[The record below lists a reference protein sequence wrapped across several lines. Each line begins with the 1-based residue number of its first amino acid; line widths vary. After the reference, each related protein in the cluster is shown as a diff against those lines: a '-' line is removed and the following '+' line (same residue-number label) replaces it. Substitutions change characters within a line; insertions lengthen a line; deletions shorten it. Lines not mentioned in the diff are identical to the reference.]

1 MSVLDRLSHAWN
13 AFTARST
20 DVTLQSNLGQ
30 VHYRRPDR
38 MWVSSTNEETIVNSI
53 YTQIAIDV
61 AAIPLNHVRV
71 DENGRYKETIRS
83 GLQDCLTVEANVD
96 QSGRELIQD
105 IVAHLFEHGIAG
117 VVPVDTDLNPLN
129 TGGYDV
135 KSLRVGQIKE
145 WYPKHITISLYDER
159 DGKRKEIRIPKSM
172 VAIVT
177 NPRYDVMNAPNG
189 TVRRLTE
196 KLRLLDVIDKQS
208 GSGKLDIIIQLP
220 YVVKSQSR
228 KAQAE
233 ARRQALESQMADSRY
248 GIGYIDGTERIT
260 QLNRPAENNLL
271 AQVEYLT
278 KQLYDQLGMTE
289 DIFRGTA
296 TEAVMLNYYTR
307 TIEPILG
314 AIADAMIRKFLT
326 KTARTQGQTIK
337 YYRDPFRLVPLKDVA
352 DIAQKFS
359 QNEILTAN
367 EIRSI
372 LGFKSSEDPTA
383 DELRNSNINPLDSGT
398 PPSEPLGDMPIDALE
413 EGNEQA

>member
-1 MSVLDRLSHAWN
+1 MIDRLSHAWN
-13 AFTARST
+13 AFTSSGT
-20 DVTLQSNLGQ
+20 EVTYQPDMGRAF
-30 VHYRRPDR
+30 YRRPDR

-61 AAIPLNHVRV
+61 AAIPLNHVKV
-71 DENGRYKETIRS
+71 DANGRYQETIKS
-83 GLQDCLTVEANVD
+83 GLQDCLTVEANID

-105 IVAHLFEHGIAG
+105 VVAHLFEHGVAAI
-117 VVPVDTDLNPLN
+117 VPVDTDLNPLS
-129 TGGYDV
+129 TGGYDI
-135 KSLRVGQIKE
+135 KSMRVGKVTT
-145 WYPKHITISLYDER
+145 WYPKHVQVELYDDR
-159 DGKRKEIRIPKSM
+159 DGQRKEIRVPKSI

-220 YVVKSQSR
+220 YVVKSETR
-228 KAQAE
+228 KNQAE
-233 ARRQALESQMADSRY
+233 ARRKALESQMADSKY

-296 TEAVMLNYYTR
+296 SEAVMLNYYTR

-352 DIAQKFS
+352 EIAQKFS

-372 LGFKSSEDPTA
+372 LGFKASEDPNA
-383 DELRNSNINPLDSGT
+383 DALRNSNINTLDSGEAQAPT
-398 PPSEPLGDMPIDALE
+398 LADTPIDAVE